1 MGTADPDGWQPHGR
15 GQREGGDIV
24 VWHRLGVEPV
34 LGKKRDFSVLGLC
47 VKQGL
52 VGSAQ
57 TEHLPS

>member
-1 MGTADPDGWQPHGR
+1 M
-15 GQREGGDIV
+15 
-24 VWHRLGVEPV
+24 VWHCLGVEPV

-47 VKQGL
+47 VKRGL